1 MNSPLIID
9 RWSTP
14 KISLRASDGQ
24 WIVSSTSSQQD
35 QLCWQVLSRDKAL
48 ELVDILSKMYRP
60 IDLKLWVES
69 ERLPMLEVI
78 PKLRVL
84 GYDAYQT
91 VVTRCFWLR
100 DCAPNPSWTE

>member
-1 MNSPLIID
+1 MDAHAADERCNRQAALLGCGSGTNKRAITQVGRMNSPLIID

-24 WIVSSTSSQQD
+24 WIVSATSSQQD

-60 IDLKLWVES
+60 IDLKLWMES
-69 ERLPMLEVI
+69 ERLPLS
-78 PKLRVL
+78 L
-84 GYDAYQT
+84 
-91 VVTRCFWLR
+91 
-100 DCAPNPSWTE
+100 S